1 MSSGRFGRVC
11 AVTAVAVALCFSGVA
26 RAELIFLAGFNEG
39 SGDSVADEYGAT
51 GTVIGAASWVEGKH
65 DGGFDF
71 DGATAVQFAKTAA
84 LAAITEP
91 MSAGAWVKPAAQDGW
106 RNVMEMDG
114 VAGAWKLGFADGG
127 VPVWT
132 TYFVKDHQANTA
144 IAGGEWTHV
153 ATTYDGASAKV
164 YINGALD
171 ADIVGAGAVDVSMD
185 DIPTLDIGWRSTSQ
199 SSFFQGVMD
208 EVFIATHVMS
218 EAELATTMNGLV
230 VAVEPQG
237 KAAMRWAELK
247 SAR

>member
-1 MSSGRFGRVC
+1 
-11 AVTAVAVALCFSGVA
+11 
-26 RAELIFLAGFNEG
+26 
-39 SGDSVADEYGAT
+39 
-51 GTVIGAASWVEGKH
+51 
-65 DGGFDF
+65 
-71 DGATAVQFAKTAA
+71 
-84 LAAITEP
+84 
-91 MSAGAWVKPAAQDGW
+91 
-106 RNVMEMDG
+106 
-114 VAGAWKLGFADGG
+114 
-127 VPVWT
+127 
-132 TYFVKDHQANTA
+132 
-144 IAGGEWTHV
+144 
-153 ATTYDGASAKV
+153 SAKV